1 MASTAL
7 TGLYRGVV
15 TDARDDSGLAR
26 LKVSIPLITGTGSVW
41 AFPCFSDP
49 DPKKRPEVR
58 TGDGVWIMFEGGDR
72 AYPVWVGF
80 YGTRA
85 P

>member
-1 MASTAL
+1 MAGPAL

-15 TDARDDSGLAR
+15 TDSRDPSGLHR
-26 LKVSIPLITGTGSVW
+26 LRVSVPVITGVSSVW
-41 AFPCFSDP
+41 AFPCFAAPGQAPVD
-49 DPKKRPEVR
+49 VQ
-58 TGDGVWIMFEGGDR
+58 TGDGVWVMFEGGDR

-85 P
+85 T